1 MEQTIL
7 SVQNLEKTYHSNQ
20 LDSPVLKGLNLDVK
34 QGEFAAVMGPSGS
47 GKTTLLNILS
57 GFLNADGGKV
67 LLDGQDILHAQQEE
81 LTQIRQKKLGY
92 VFQDFMLLDSLTT
105 QENVY
110 LPQVIAGKN
119 QKEMMTDTE
128 LLFRQFG
135 IRDIALKYPGQI
147 SGGQKQRVAVARA
160 LSNHPLLVLADEPT
174 GNLDSRS
181 GEAVMDAFIKAKEEF
196 GATILMVTHDA
207 KAASRTGRV
216 ITLKDGEIRSELMKN
231 GSDRSFM
238 EEILHYLG
246 EA

>member
-57 GFLNADGGKV
+57 GFLNTDGGKV

-110 LPQVIAGKN
+110 LPQVIAGKD

-135 IRDIALKYPGQI
+135 IRDIVLKYPGQI

-181 GEAVMDAFIKAKEEF
+181 GEAVMDASVQSDGNT
-196 GATILMVTHDA
+196 GADRGWLY
-207 KAASRTGRV
+207 
-216 ITLKDGEIRSELMKN
+216 L
-231 GSDRSFM
+231 SDRGFHVRSFRPWN
-238 EEILHYLG
+238 IRISYLCQHG
-246 EA
+246 ISEK

>member
-1 MEQTIL
+1 M
-7 SVQNLEKTYHSNQ
+7 
-20 LDSPVLKGLNLDVK
+20 
-34 QGEFAAVMGPSGS
+34 
-47 GKTTLLNILS
+47 
-57 GFLNADGGKV
+57 NADGGKV

-110 LPQVIAGKN
+110 LPQVIAGKD

-135 IRDIALKYPGQI
+135 IRDIVLKYPGQI

>member
-1 MEQTIL
+1 M
-7 SVQNLEKTYHSNQ
+7 
-20 LDSPVLKGLNLDVK
+20 
-34 QGEFAAVMGPSGS
+34 
-47 GKTTLLNILS
+47 
-57 GFLNADGGKV
+57 
-67 LLDGQDILHAQQEE
+67 
-81 LTQIRQKKLGY
+81 
-92 VFQDFMLLDSLTT
+92 
-105 QENVY
+105 
-110 LPQVIAGKN
+110 
-119 QKEMMTDTE
+119 
-128 LLFRQFG
+128 
-135 IRDIALKYPGQI
+135 
-147 SGGQKQRVAVARA
+147 AVARA